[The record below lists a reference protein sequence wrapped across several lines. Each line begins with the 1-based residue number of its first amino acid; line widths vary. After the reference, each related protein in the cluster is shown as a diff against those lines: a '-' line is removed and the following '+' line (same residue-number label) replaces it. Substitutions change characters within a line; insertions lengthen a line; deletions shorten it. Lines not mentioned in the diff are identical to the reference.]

1 MDELIHK
8 KGREGKEEYMTL
20 LTTSLQRAD
29 FSTTTFLLPSFLPS
43 KQQRIRMCNIQNERI
58 RENHAT

>member
-8 KGREGKEEYMTL
+8 KGREVYVTL
-20 LTTSLQRAD
+20 LATSLRRAD

-43 KQQRIRMCNIQNERI
+43 KQQRIRMCNTQNERI
-58 RENHAT
+58 QENPAT